1 MNEGVNGGGAVPFE
15 QLRARLVEIQDALG
29 ELGLDGWLLYDLMA
43 RNPVAGGLTG
53 RGRLSRRYFVFLPA
67 AGEPVAVVHGIE
79 EAPWSDWPW
88 RKRRYVG
95 WRELEQALR
104 EVLGAARR
112 VAMEVSARDEV
123 PVLDL
128 VPAGVVELIRSLG
141 PEVVSSGDLITR
153 FYSRWMPADQASH
166 RRAAEILAGVAR
178 DAFRHIAAE
187 VTAGREVREAPMRE
201 WVLEALAA
209 RGCGVGADCIVANGV
224 NAADP
229 HYAPVGDGD
238 PLRRGDLILL
248 DLWGKESDDSVYA
261 DQTWMAYLGSRVP
274 ARANEVWTA
283 VRDARDAAVD
293 FLRRRWAEGQPV
305 QGYEVDDVTR
315 AVIAERGFGDHFI
328 HRTGHSIDRATH
340 GMGPNMDN
348 LETHETR
355 ILVPGI
361 GFSIEPGI
369 YIPGE
374 IGLRSEINVLLTEDG
389 PEVTPSVVQEEIL
402 TLLDD

>member
-153 FYSRWMPADQASH
+153 FYSRWMPADQA
-166 RRAAEILAGVAR
+166 
-178 DAFRHIAAE
+178 
-187 VTAGREVREAPMRE
+187 VREAPMRA
-201 WVLEALAA
+201 WVPEALAA
-209 RGCGVGADCIVANGV
+209 RGCAVGADCIVANGV

-261 DQTWMAYLGSRVP
+261 DQTWMAYLGSR
-274 ARANEVWTA
+274 
-283 VRDARDAAVD
+283 
-293 FLRRRWAEGQPV
+293 
-305 QGYEVDDVTR
+305 
-315 AVIAERGFGDHFI
+315 
-328 HRTGHSIDRATH
+328 
-340 GMGPNMDN
+340 
-348 LETHETR
+348 
-355 ILVPGI
+355 
-361 GFSIEPGI
+361 
-369 YIPGE
+369 
-374 IGLRSEINVLLTEDG
+374 
-389 PEVTPSVVQEEIL
+389 
-402 TLLDD
+402 